1 MVHGR
6 LCMSRVVQFSYS
18 IHKAATYAEYTIY
31 NLVIYAKRMG
41 GSLSRYLMDLSTR
54 ISYVTNRCSQKAGT

>member
-1 MVHGR
+1 MHVACDTT
-6 LCMSRVVQFSYS
+6 LLFDPY
-18 IHKAATYAEYTIY
+18 IAATYAEYTIY

-41 GSLSRYLMDLSTR
+41 GSLSRYRMDLSTR